1 MCRKKLIDK
10 KKSPTESANF
20 QPSLFDN
27 SVIEHT
33 AIYKFIVPHFA
44 KNRKRKRRKRRK
56 MNTYQIQSRQ
66 FKGNELAKDNTCFD
80 RYSKE
85 KVITSS
91 NGKTEYKVDLN
102 ANTCTCPD
110 FTYRRETC
118 KHLYA
123 ARIRSRVEKPSNVT
137 EMPSR
142 PQYAQNWTAYNKAQT
157 SEKHVFLGL
166 LSELTRDVAELENE
180 TGRPSLNLGDM
191 IFASIFKVYSQMSAR
206 RFTVDLK
213 DAAVK
218 GYIGQ
223 APHYNSLLRYFER
236 ESLTPYLESLVEA
249 TAKPLA
255 SLETDFAVD
264 STGLSI
270 SNQVSW
276 HHAKHKDVKQLQNRN
291 WIKIH
296 CAVGTRTNVITA
308 VDVTDKTSNDT
319 LHFTSVL
326 EATRKNFKVESVSGD
341 KAYNSMT
348 NFDYAAQHGL
358 GVFIPF
364 KSHHSAIRYPG
375 KRFSTAWTNA
385 FHYFNLHRSEFLQN
399 YGKRSNIEAAFG
411 ALKAKFGGTLK
422 SKTFSA
428 QKNEALCKVICHN
441 ISCLIHAMNE
451 FGITPDFLC

>member
-1 MCRKKLIDK
+1 MSRKQYIDK
-10 KKSPTESANF
+10 LKGRAECGNI

-27 SVIEHT
+27 SVVEHT
-33 AIYKFIVPHFA
+33 VTDKFIVPHFA
-44 KNRKRKRRKRRK
+44 KNRKRKRRKKHK

-66 FKGNELAKDNTCFD
+66 FKANELAKDNDLFN
-80 RYSKE
+80 RYAKE
-85 KVITSS
+85 KLIRSS
-91 NGKTEYKVDLN
+91 NGQTFYKVDLT
-102 ANTCTCPD
+102 ANTCTCGD

-123 ARIRSRVEKPSNVT
+123 ARIRSRIDKPSNVT

-142 PQYAQNWTAYNKAQT
+142 TTYAQNWTAYNKSQT
-157 SEKHVFLGL
+157 SEKHGFLGL
-166 LSELTRDVAELENE
+166 LSELTRDISESDNA
-180 TGRPSLNLGDM
+180 TGRPSLHLGDM
-191 IFASIFKVYSQMSAR
+191 IFAAIFKVYSQMSAR
-206 RFTVDLK
+206 RFTVDLI
-213 DAAVK
+213 DAKVK
-218 GYIGQ
+218 NYIND

-236 ESLTPYLESLVEA
+236 ESLTPYLEYLVEA

-326 EATRKNFKVESVSGD
+326 DATRKHFNVESVSGD
-341 KAYNSMT
+341 KAYNEQ
-348 NFDYAAQHGL
+348 F
-358 GVFIPF
+358 
-364 KSHHSAIRYPG
+364 
-375 KRFSTAWTNA
+375 
-385 FHYFNLHRSEFLQN
+385 
-399 YGKRSNIEAAFG
+399 
-411 ALKAKFGGTLK
+411 
-422 SKTFSA
+422 
-428 QKNEALCKVICHN
+428 
-441 ISCLIHAMNE
+441 
-451 FGITPDFLC
+451 